1 MSSTMYGYI
10 ACNFDDGCY
19 EECRNAIDN
28 LPESGQ
34 MIVKHLFH
42 LIPRSPSFSY
52 YMNMITFGIDQKDDW
67 CVDLELLSQF
77 ENFLITLD
85 WKTAELVHTWT
96 GTKVVWNRCRSENGK
111 KYLSRSDFI
120 RSAFGS
126 THDLKEIEL

>member
-1 MSSTMYGYI
+1 
-10 ACNFDDGCY
+10 
-19 EECRNAIDN
+19 
-28 LPESGQ
+28 

-52 YMNMITFGIDQKDDW
+52 YMNMIAFGIDQKDDW

-85 WKTAELVHTWT
+85 WKKAELVHTWT